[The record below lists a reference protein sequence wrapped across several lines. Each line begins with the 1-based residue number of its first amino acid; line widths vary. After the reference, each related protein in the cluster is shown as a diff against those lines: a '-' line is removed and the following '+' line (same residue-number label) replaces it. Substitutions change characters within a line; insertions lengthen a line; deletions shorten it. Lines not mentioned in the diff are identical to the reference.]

1 MAKKIK
7 NSKSENGNNEKRKRA
22 PLSTSRKVLYIL
34 LSLLFVTFAAV
45 AGKYIYDVRHPSQ
58 IFNTVPVV
66 VTPAV
71 ETEAVDND
79 GIVIATPIPTI
90 SDAERLLS
98 EADLEF
104 MQNRVNILLLGI
116 DESTER
122 EHWGS
127 FRTDTIILVTIN
139 FETNDVNMISIPRDS
154 YVKIANAGSTPTGT
168 FDKINSA
175 FSKGGGAQKNGYGY
189 TMGTI
194 SYLLGGI
201 PIHYYVGFNM
211 NVVKDVVNAM
221 DGVDFYVDVEVTM
234 NGRELHVGYQ
244 HLDGQAVLDYCRM
257 RKGSSDIERIDRQQ
271 RILEAIFKQLKHS
284 GKIGQLPD
292 IYRSVE
298 QNIQTNL
305 SFTQISSLAYLAYQM
320 DLSQL
325 QRATLPGSSIM
336 VHKKSCIALSPTKI
350 EAMIKEIYGIN
361 ISVDPEITATSIRE
375 RIEENRQLIA
385 NELSAANNALYTAN
399 LLLSSYSEYFSSDE
413 ISQVKSAVSKLQDA
427 YDEEEKELLDTYT
440 PPVVQWNSYLS
451 NKLYQAGIN
460 IQQPSQPAE
469 TPADGFTYG

>member
-1 MAKKIK
+1 MARKKT
-7 NSKSENGNNEKRKRA
+7 NYKSENGSGEKKKRA
-22 PLSTSRKVLYIL
+22 PISTSRKILYIL
-34 LSLLFVTFAAV
+34 LSLLFATFAAV
-45 AGKYIYDVRHPSQ
+45 AAKYIHDVRNPAQ
-58 IFNTVPVV
+58 IFNTTQVV

-71 ETEAVDND
+71 ETEIVDND
-79 GIVIATPIPTI
+79 GIVIATPIPVI

-139 FETNDVNMISIPRDS
+139 FDTNDVNMISIPRDS
-154 YVKIANAGSTPTGT
+154 YVKIANTSGTPTDT

-175 FSKGGGAQKNGYGY
+175 FAKGGGAQKNGYGY
-189 TMGTI
+189 AMGTI

-221 DGVDFYVDVEVTM
+221 DGVDYYVDVEVKM

-325 QRATLPGSSIM
+325 QRATLPGSGIM

-350 EAMIKEIYGIN
+350 EALINEIYGIN
-361 ISVDPEITATSIRE
+361 IKVDPDITATSIRE
-375 RIEENRQLIA
+375 RIEENRRLIA
-385 NELSAANNALYTAN
+385 NELSAAYSALDTAN
-399 LLLSSYSEYFSSDE
+399 LLLTNYSDYFSTDE
-413 ISQVKSAVSKLQDA
+413 ISQVKSAISKLQDA

-440 PPVVQWNSYLS
+440 PPVVQWNSYLI
-451 NKLYQAGIN
+451 NKLNQAGIN
-460 IQQPSQPAE
+460 IQQPNQSLTEPQS
-469 TPADGFTYG
+469 DGLA